1 MARVRLTDKLLRKII
16 DEALAP
22 AGGASSVKA
31 LLQSLVEGIGEK
43 LKGQYP
49 PEAVDAEMKDLATQV
64 EALIRSSV
72 AKLKS
77 GKAEQQ
83 PAAPPS

>member
-1 MARVRLTDKLLRKII
+1 MARTPVTKTLLKKLVQ
-16 DEALAP
+16 EALAP
-22 AGGASSVKA
+22 AGGTGSVKEM
-31 LLQSLVEGIGEK
+31 LSSLVGGIGEK

-49 PEAVDAEMKDLATQV
+49 PEAVDAEMKDLSTQI

-77 GKAEQQ
+77 TGAK
-83 PAAPPS
+83 PAV

>member
-1 MARVRLTDKLLRKII
+1 MARTRITDNLLKQLVK
-16 DEALAP
+16 EALAP
-22 AGGASSVKA
+22 AGGTGSVKE
-31 LLQSLVEGIGEK
+31 LLQGLVSGIGEK

-49 PEAVDAEMKDLATQV
+49 PEAVDAEMKDLSTQI

-77 GKAEQQ
+77 SAG
-83 PAAPPS
+83 AAKPS